1 MIEVIKRLPIFKSLG
16 EKELS
21 IIAERAIRKR
31 FSKES
36 IIVQEDDRGDSLMV
50 ILSGRV
56 KVVLHSEEGKE
67 IILSILKDGDFFGE
81 MSLLDGEP
89 RSATVIAMEDSTLL
103 IIQRNDFLYQI
114 EKNPSIAKAIL
125 AEMSRRMRRADE
137 RIGNLILLDV
147 YGRIARFLL
156 DLARTEG
163 TKVEGGV
170 MIEKR
175 PTQQDIASI
184 VGTSRE
190 TVSRVLNELNRR
202 KLISISGKSI
212 TVFGTEEI
220 FDDELAAKLV
230 NKGIEI

>member
-1 MIEVIKRLPIFKSLG
+1 MLDVIKRLPIFKGLG
-16 EKELS
+16 EKDL
-21 IIAERAIRKR
+21 AVLGERAIRKR
-31 FSKES
+31 FPKDS
-36 IIVQEDDRGDSLMV
+36 IIVQEADEGDSLMV

-114 EKNPSIAKAIL
+114 ERNPSITKAIF

-156 DLARTEG
+156 DLARAEG
-163 TKVEGGV
+163 KKVEGGI

-175 PTQQDIASI
+175 PTQQDIASM

-190 TVSRVLNELNRR
+190 TVSRVLGELNRR
-202 KLISISGKSI
+202 KLIAISGKSI
-212 TVFGTEEI
+212 TIFGTEEL
-220 FDDELAAKLV
+220 FDVEVATKNLTRVLD
-230 NKGIEI
+230 I

>member
-1 MIEVIKRLPIFKSLG
+1 MLEVIKRLPIFKGLG
-16 EKELS
+16 EKEL
-21 IIAERAIRKR
+21 AVLTERAIRKR
-31 FSKES
+31 FLKDS
-36 IIVQEDDRGDSLMV
+36 IIVQEADEGDSLMV

-114 EKNPSIAKAIL
+114 EKNPSIAKAIF

-156 DLARTEG
+156 DLARAEG
-163 TKVEGGV
+163 KKVEGGIL
-170 MIEKR
+170 IEKR

-190 TVSRVLNELNRR
+190 TVSRVLGELNRR

-212 TVFGTEEI
+212 TIFGTEEL
-220 FDDELAAKLV
+220 FDVEVAAKNLTRGLDV
-230 NKGIEI
+230 

>member
-1 MIEVIKRLPIFKSLG
+1 MNEVLKRLPIFKNLGQAELTSL
-16 EKELS
+16 
-21 IIAERAIRKR
+21 AERAIRKR
-31 FSKES
+31 FPKDS
-36 IIVQEDDRGDSLMV
+36 IIVQEDDVGDSLMV
-50 ILSGRV
+50 ILTGRV
-56 KVVLHSEEGKE
+56 KVVLNSEEGKE

-89 RSATVIAMEDSTLL
+89 RSATVIAMEDSTFLV
-103 IIQRNDFLYQI
+103 IQRNDFLYQI

-125 AEMSRRMRRADE
+125 SEMSQRMRRADE

-163 TKVEGGV
+163 TKVEGGI

-190 TVSRVLNELNRR
+190 TVSRVLNELHRR
-202 KLISISGKSI
+202 RLLSISGKSI
-212 TVFGTEEI
+212 TIFGTDEI
-220 FDDELAAKLV
+220 FDDDLAAKLLT
-230 NKGIEI
+230 KGIDV

>member
-16 EKELS
+16 DKELS

-156 DLARTEG
+156 DSARTEG

>member
-1 MIEVIKRLPIFKSLG
+1 MIEVIKRLPIFKGLG
-16 EKELS
+16 EKELTVL
-21 IIAERAIRKR
+21 AERAIRKR
-31 FSKES
+31 FPKES
-36 IIVQEDDRGDSLMV
+36 IIVQEDDEGDSLMV

-81 MSLLDGEP
+81 MSLLDGQP
-89 RSATVIAMEDSTLL
+89 RSATVVAMEDSTLL

-114 EKNPSIAKAIL
+114 EKNPTIAKAIF

-156 DLARTEG
+156 DLARTDG
-163 TKVEGGV
+163 AKVEGGI

-212 TVFGTEEI
+212 TIFGTEEI
-220 FDDELAAKLV
+220 FDHEMAVRNLSKDLD
-230 NKGIEI
+230 I

>member
-1 MIEVIKRLPIFKSLG
+1 MIEVLKRLPIFKNLAES
-16 EKELS
+16 ELS
-21 IIAERAIRKR
+21 ILANRAIRKR
-31 FSKES
+31 FPKES
-36 IIVQEDDRGDSLMV
+36 IIVQEDDEGDSLMI

-56 KVVLHSEEGKE
+56 KVVLNSEEGKE
-67 IILSILKDGDFFGE
+67 IILSILRDGDFFGE

-89 RSATVIAMEDSTLL
+89 RSATVIAMEDSTLM

-114 EKNPSIAKAIL
+114 EKYPSIAKAIL

-202 KLISISGKSI
+202 RLIALSGKSI
-212 TVFGTEEI
+212 TIYGTDEI
-220 FDDELAAKLV
+220 FDDELAGRMLM
-230 NKGIEI
+230 KGIEI